1 MTKVEILKRLYK
13 DYTKK
18 YLNKI
23 FLAVFFSI
31 LVAGS
36 TSVTA
41 WLLDPAIEKIFL
53 NKDQTLL
60 ILIPILIIIAFATK
74 GISLYL
80 AKVTMFKVAEEVK
93 KEIQLDMLTSF
104 IRSDTESIEGKH
116 TGKYISNL
124 NFDVNQITAMLSS
137 SFLALFKDG
146 LTLIGLLSVMFFQ
159 NWKLSLIAIIM
170 IPFASVTAKKLGKR
184 MSKVVT
190 EAQEKSGDLNKYL
203 IDIFKN
209 HKVIKIFQREKFEN
223 IRSDKFVN
231 DLKEKSIKI
240 STVFIRAT
248 PVMEVLTGFMI
259 ALLIFYSGVLIMNN
273 QLSLNNFFS
282 FLAAMM
288 LAYQPVKSLA
298 TINVGVGQGLSAG
311 KRILPIIDRIN
322 LINDN
327 QDKINLE
334 IKTGTL
340 DFKNVNFN
348 YSSNS
353 ENKVLKDINLKING
367 GKMTALVG
375 QSGSG
380 KSTLLSLIPR
390 IYDPKSGV
398 LEIDGQD
405 IKKVKLY
412 SLRKEISIVDQN
424 VSLFDDTILN
434 NIKYAKPNASNE
446 EVYKA
451 AELSM
456 CSEFI
461 DKLKDKYETVIGEN
475 GVRLSG
481 GEKQRLSIARA
492 FLKNSKI
499 ILLDEATSSLDSET
513 EEKIQI
519 ALDKLTLNKT
529 TIVIA
534 HRLSTILNSDKI
546 YVMDKGMVIDSGN
559 HEELLIKSDTYKNY
573 YNKQINKS

>member
-36 TSVTA
+36 TSATA